1 MGVSRFF
8 SHGQGEMK
16 LKEYK
21 IRLLPMNSKENNL
34 IKVLS
39 LPRICSKLK
48 GKNLNCVIKISF
60 IRDLQLADM
69 SFTGKANFDI

>member
-34 IKVLS
+34 IKALS

-48 GKNLNCVIKISF
+48 EKNLNCVIKI
-60 IRDLQLADM
+60 IVLLEIY
-69 SFTGKANFDI
+69 N

>member
-21 IRLLPMNSKENNL
+21 IRLLLMNSKENNL
-34 IKVLS
+34 IKALS

-48 GKNLNCVIKISF
+48 GKNLNCVIKI
-60 IRDLQLADM
+60 IVLLEIY
-69 SFTGKANFDI
+69 N